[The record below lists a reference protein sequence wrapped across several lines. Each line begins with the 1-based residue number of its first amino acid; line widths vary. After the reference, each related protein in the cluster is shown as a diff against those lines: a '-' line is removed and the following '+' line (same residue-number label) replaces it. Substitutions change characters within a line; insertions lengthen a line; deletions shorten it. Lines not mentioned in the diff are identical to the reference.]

1 MKAAILV
8 LVLGVVAFSP
18 FLWGGQAEAKVRL
31 PQKQNPC
38 VELRL
43 EIDQQGPVDTTA
55 WPRERILLGFFC
67 AHQGDPG
74 PGTNIP
80 GIPPLD
86 PTHVVV
92 LLDHDQKAGD

>member
-18 FLWGGQAEAKVRL
+18 FFWGGQAEAKVRL

-55 WPRERILLGFFC
+55 WPRERILLGLFC

-80 GIPPLD
+80 DLPPPD

-92 LLDHDQKAGD
+92 LLDDQKPGD